1 MKAALLLLS
10 VYLLLGSHIIYAQL
24 EQYNY
29 TGVQTF
35 ESGDFTSY
43 YLDFEFFN
51 ENIQGRAFI
60 DYGGPDETLYY
71 IKGTYNK
78 QTEILQFRA
87 SFLVWT
93 KSNIPQKD
101 DCILRFRGKVKNL
114 KTVKAF
120 SGPYTSKH
128 TTGESCSQGLLILS
142 RVFKDTSVSEIETE
156 EITSTTTSK
165 ETIETKPQSQPE
177 VITKVIQPTPAI
189 PKKSESTPIKK
200 DENLNVYVTNNTVT
214 LSIYDAGK
222 VDDDT
227 ISLSINGEEILSN
240 YSIETTKKEIKISL
254 EKGKSVIKV
263 IALNEGT
270 SPPNTVKVEIKDGY
284 KTIST
289 RTSLN
294 AREMASLTLIK
305 E

>member
-1 MKAALLLLS
+1 M
-10 VYLLLGSHIIYAQL
+10 
-24 EQYNY
+24 
-29 TGVQTF
+29 
-35 ESGDFTSY
+35 
-43 YLDFEFFN
+43 
-51 ENIQGRAFI
+51 
-60 DYGGPDETLYY
+60 
-71 IKGTYNK
+71 
-78 QTEILQFRA
+78 
-87 SFLVWT
+87 
-93 KSNIPQKD
+93 
-101 DCILRFRGKVKNL
+101 
-114 KTVKAF
+114 
-120 SGPYTSKH
+120 
-128 TTGESCSQGLLILS
+128 
-142 RVFKDTSVSEIETE
+142 
-156 EITSTTTSK
+156 
-165 ETIETKPQSQPE
+165 
-177 VITKVIQPTPAI
+177 
-189 PKKSESTPIKK
+189 
-200 DENLNVYVTNNTVT
+200 T